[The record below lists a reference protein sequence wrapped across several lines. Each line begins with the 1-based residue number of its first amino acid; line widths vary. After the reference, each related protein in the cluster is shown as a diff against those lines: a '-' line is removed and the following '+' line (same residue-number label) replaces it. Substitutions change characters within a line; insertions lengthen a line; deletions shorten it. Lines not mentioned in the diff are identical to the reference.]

1 MPFTEFPLK
10 LPGRIFG
17 SPMPFSIY
25 DPEGESLRRFK
36 KEGVSVVVVLTEE
49 EKYLLRARRDLKSIY
64 REEGFQ
70 VIEVPAP
77 DFDVPSKTDLLNA
90 VNKVI
95 ELARAG
101 RNVAVHC
108 HAGIG
113 RTGMFA
119 AFLAKKVLGLTG
131 EEAVRWTRRFI
142 PGAIEAEAQRRM
154 VLEDTANRG
163 T

>member
-17 SPMPFSIY
+17 CPMPFSIY

-36 KEGVSVVVVLTEE
+36 REGVSVVVVLTEE
-49 EKYLLRARRDLKSIY
+49 EEYLLRARRDLKSIY

-77 DFDVPSKTDLLNA
+77 DFDVPSKVDLLIA

-113 RTGMFA
+113 RTGLFA
-119 AFLAKKVLGLTG
+119 AFLAKRVLGLTG
-131 EEAVRWTRRFI
+131 EEAVCWTRRYI
-142 PGAIEAEAQRRM
+142 PGAVEVEVQRRM
-154 VLEDTANRG
+154 VLDDIAN
-163 T
+163 

>member
-1 MPFTEFPLK
+1 MPLTEFPLK

-49 EKYLLRARRDLKSIY
+49 EEYLLRARRDLKSIY

-77 DFDVPSKTDLLNA
+77 DFDVPSKADLLNA

-119 AFLAKKVLGLTG
+119 AFLAKRVLGLTG

-142 PGAIEAEAQRRM
+142 PGAVEAEVQRRM
-154 VLEDTANRG
+154 VLEDTSN
-163 T
+163 

>member
-36 KEGVSVVVVLTEE
+36 REGVSVVVVLTEE
-49 EKYLLRARRDLKSIY
+49 EEYLLRARRDLKSIY

-77 DFDVPSKTDLLNA
+77 DFDVPSKVDLLNA

-119 AFLAKKVLGLTG
+119 AFLAKRVLGLTG
-131 EEAVRWTRRFI
+131 EEAVRWIRRFI
-142 PGAIEAEAQRRM
+142 PGAVEAEVQRRM
-154 VLEDTANRG
+154 VLEDTAN
-163 T
+163 

>member
-1 MPFTEFPLK
+1 MPLTEFPLK

-49 EKYLLRARRDLKSIY
+49 EEYLLRARRDLKSIY

-77 DFDVPSKTDLLNA
+77 DFDVPSKADLLNA

-95 ELARAG
+95 ELAKAG

-119 AFLAKKVLGLTG
+119 AFLAKRVLGLTG

-142 PGAIEAEAQRRM
+142 PGAVEAEVQRRM
-154 VLEDTANRG
+154 VLEDTSN
-163 T
+163 

>member
-1 MPFTEFPLK
+1 MPFTEFPLN

-36 KEGVSVVVVLTEE
+36 REGVSVVVVLTEE
-49 EKYLLRARRDLKSIY
+49 EEYLLRARRDLKSIY

-77 DFDVPSKTDLLNA
+77 DFDVPSKVDLLNA

-119 AFLAKKVLGLTG
+119 AFLAKRVLGLTG
-131 EEAVRWTRRFI
+131 EEAVRWIRRFI
-142 PGAIEAEAQRRM
+142 PGAVEAEVQRRM
-154 VLEDTANRG
+154 VLEDTAN
-163 T
+163 